1 MALSF
6 SRRRMSG
13 RLAAIAAGSA
23 LFLAPVVSSAVP
35 YEAGLQSQFGTA
47 PLAAST
53 AAPAGPAAGRAEN
66 AARAVCWLA
75 QGSLEDLSLDAA
87 PAFIRARYGNA
98 RREP

>member
-1 MALSF
+1 
-6 SRRRMSG
+6 MSG

-53 AAPAGPAAGRAEN
+53 AAPAGPAVGFEDN
-66 AARAVCWLA
+66 AARAVYWLA
-75 QGSLEDLSLDAA
+75 QDSLEDLSLDAA
-87 PAFIRARYGNA
+87 LAFIGAGYGEA
-98 RREP
+98 VRDEVLDWAK